1 MVDFISEV
9 QEELRK
15 DDYNRWLRKYGPYLA
30 GLIVLI
36 VAGTGYYQWDLYQK
50 QVTSEKFSYDFI
62 EIVDSVDGDK
72 DQAISGF
79 TNLSKTAPSGYAG
92 ISLLRAA
99 ELQLESGNKE
109 DAVKLLDE
117 AAASLPKKRHI
128 QLAQL
133 KAAYIVSG
141 LGNFEDVK
149 RRLEPLAVKDEPY
162 QYLARELLAHAATQ
176 TGDLQTARMQL
187 SYIENSPGAPETI
200 ANRAKQTLMLMG
212 VEAFE
217 ASEELTAPIVP
228 AENVIEEG
236 AEKPVETETDE

>member
-15 DDYNRWLRKYGPYLA
+15 DDYNRWLKKYGPYLG

-36 VAGTGYYQWDLYQK
+36 VAGTGYYQWNLHQK
-50 QVTSEKFSYDFI
+50 QVTSEKFSYEFI
-62 EIVDSVDGDK
+62 EIVDSVDADK
-72 DQAISGF
+72 AGAVSSFRD
-79 TNLSKTAPSGYAG
+79 LSDSAPSGYAG

-99 ELQLESGNKE
+99 ELELSNGNKE
-109 DAVKLLDE
+109 QAVVLLDK
-117 AAASLPKKRHI
+117 AAATLPKKRHV

-133 KAAYIVSG
+133 KAAFIVSG

-176 TGDLQTARMQL
+176 TGDLQMARMQL

-200 ANRAKQTLMLMG
+200 ANRAKQTLMLMNAKPQSDPAG
-212 VEAFE
+212 
-217 ASEELTAPIVP
+217 LMAPNAPDVT
-228 AENVIEEG
+228 ENEDE
-236 AEKPVETETDE
+236 AEKPVEIEANE

>member
-15 DDYNRWLRKYGPYLA
+15 DDYNRWLKKYGPYLA

-36 VAGTGYYQWDLYQK
+36 VAGTGYYQWNLHNK

-72 DQAISGF
+72 SKAIASF
-79 TNLSKTAPSGYAG
+79 KDLADTAPNGYAG

-99 ELQLESGNKE
+99 ELELADGNQE
-109 DAVKLLDE
+109 QAVILLDK
-117 AAASLPKKRHI
+117 AASKMDKKRHV

-149 RRLEPLAVKDEPY
+149 RRLEPLAAKDEPY
-162 QYLARELLAHAATQ
+162 QYLARELLAHAATE

-200 ANRAKQTLMLMG
+200 ANRAKQTLMLLN
-212 VEAFE
+212 VNS
-217 ASEELTAPIVP
+217 SEVSQEQSPSETPIENENESEPEVP
-228 AENVIEEG
+228 AETQTNE
-236 AEKPVETETDE
+236 